1 MFLHD
6 NALVCLTLV
15 EALARKGHSSTLV
28 LPMSFRSIGIRS
40 AASLKVKYAD
50 TYKLI
55 STSLALAGDPSFDV
69 VVSNNPTS
77 WVLGAVLR
85 TIRLRSHV
93 VILHGSDIRKAG
105 GPQPRKLISLSAL
118 RRSDA
123 VFCTTPDLVHAGRRF
138 GIEVTYLPVPID
150 TKRFAQRD
158 GQFSNSERPL
168 IFSPTR
174 LDSTKGASIILT
186 LIEMLIAR
194 FPKARVVQ
202 IAYFE
207 EGDNSYLEWFRKNI
221 ACKTSN
227 VSLIPIV
234 RYPEMPSF
242 IRQSDLVIGQFKLG
256 VAGAIEFQA
265 MSCGVPVVFFDRWH
279 GYGIT
284 DLSPMAAFD
293 LAVSAIT
300 QPERRSTLIRKGF
313 ELVRGHDSDLVAAQ
327 FLSRIESFARV

>member
-6 NALVCLTLV
+6 SALVCLTLA

-28 LPMSFRSIGIRS
+28 LPESFRAIGISS
-40 AASLKVKYAD
+40 AASLKVKYAE

-55 STSLALAGDPSFDV
+55 STSLALASDPSFEV

-77 WVLGAVLR
+77 WVIGSILR
-85 TIRLRSHV
+85 AFRLRRHV
-93 VILHGSDIRKAG
+93 AILHGSDIRKAG
-105 GPQPRKLISLSAL
+105 NVRPRKLISLSAL

-123 VFCTTPDLVHAGRRF
+123 VFCTTPDLVDAGRRF
-138 GIEVTYLPVPID
+138 GIEATYLPVPID
-150 TKRFAQRD
+150 TKLFARRD
-158 GQFSNSERPL
+158 AKYPNDQRPL

-174 LDSTKGASIILT
+174 LDSSKGASTILK
-186 LIEMLIAR
+186 LIEMLAAR
-194 FPKARVVQ
+194 FPKGKIVQ
-202 IAYFE
+202 IAYYE
-207 EGDNSYLEWFRKNI
+207 EGDSSYLEQLRSNVAYK
-221 ACKTSN
+221 AGN
-227 VSLIPIV
+227 VSLIPIA
-234 RYPEMPSF
+234 RYFEMPSL

-284 DLSPMAAFD
+284 DVSGKAAFD

-300 QPERRSTLIRKGF
+300 QPEGRSALIRKGF
-313 ELVRGHDSDLVAAQ
+313 ELVREHDSDRVAAQ
-327 FLSRIESFARV
+327 FLSRIESLK